1 MRKAF
6 AFLFLLLATGVHAED
21 PDVLWKLVN
30 DRCVPAARAGQ
41 PPAPCASVD
50 LARKVAVLKDRN
62 GAYQYL
68 VIPTDKIAGIEDPAI
83 LDTTAPFAVA
93 WETRHAVE
101 AKRGTA
107 LPRDAISL
115 AVNSRNG
122 RSQNQLHIH
131 VDCLDAD
138 TRSRLHGA
146 AIGEIFAPFRSKLAG
161 HTYLARILKS
171 PSLDTINPFK
181 LLADHLGTPIG
192 DWTLVVTGATLGDGS
207 PGFILLA
214 SNEGRASGEELQD
227 HACLGH

>member
-1 MRKAF
+1 MRKTL

-21 PDVLWKLVN
+21 PDVLWKLVS
-30 DRCVPAARAGQ
+30 DRCLPAARAGQ

-50 LARKVAVLKDRN
+50 LPHNMAVLKDRN

-68 VIPTDKIAGIEDPAI
+68 AIPTDKITGIEDPAV
-83 LDTTAPFAVA
+83 LTMPAPFAIA

-101 AKRGTA
+101 AKLGKP

-131 VDCLDAD
+131 VDCLEAG
-138 TRSRLHGA
+138 TRSRLHGED
-146 AIGEIFAPFRSKLAG
+146 IGETFAPFRWKLAG
-161 HTYLARILKS
+161 HTYLARTLKS
-171 PSLDTINPFK
+171 PTLDAINPFK

-192 DWTLVVTGATLGDGS
+192 DYTLVITGTTLRDDS

>member
-1 MRKAF
+1 MRKAL

-21 PDVLWKLVN
+21 PDALWKIVN

-41 PPAPCASVD
+41 NPAPCASVD
-50 LARKVAVLKDRN
+50 LARHMAVLKDRN
-62 GAYQYL
+62 GSTQYL
-68 VIPTDKIAGIEDPAI
+68 VIPTDKITGIEDPAV
-83 LDTTAPFAVA
+83 LDTQFPFAVA

-101 AKRGTA
+101 AKLGTA

-131 VDCLDAD
+131 VDCLEAG
-138 TRSRLHGA
+138 TRSRLHGED
-146 AIGEIFAPFRSKLAG
+146 IGETFAPFRWKLAG
-161 HTYLARILKS
+161 HTYLARTLKS
-171 PSLDTINPFK
+171 PTLDTINPFK
-181 LLADHLGTPIG
+181 LLADHLGTQIG
-192 DWTLVVTGATLGDGS
+192 DYTLVITGTTLSDGS

>member
-41 PPAPCASVD
+41 PPAPCAAVD

-62 GAYQYL
+62 GASQYL
-68 VIPTDKIAGIEDPAI
+68 VIPTDKITGIEDPAI

-131 VDCLDAD
+131 VDCLDAGI
-138 TRSRLHGA
+138 RARLHGET
-146 AIGEIFAPFRSKLAG
+146 IGETFAPLRWKLMG
-161 HTYLARILKS
+161 HTYLARSLQS
-171 PSLDTINPFK
+171 PTLDTINPFK
-181 LLADHLGTPIG
+181 LLADHSGGTIG
-192 DWTLVVTGATLGDGS
+192 DYTLVITGTTLGDGS